1 MVLIPALVLQATIDS
16 YGGPVWALAVEP
28 AAPSTESPSQT
39 VAHRARA
46 ERNDSDSSDESD
58 SDDEDEESGAA
69 QASERQRQRVAVACD
84 DGCAR
89 LFAVDDATN
98 ELQYAKALPRV
109 EGKETHIIILHDF
122 EVPISS
128 STHERRFTDVDCMDV
143 ALLWRFHSTE
153 A

>member
-1 MVLIPALVLQATIDS
+1 MLPKMVLMLAGSLQATVDS

-28 AAPSTESPSQT
+28 AAPSTESPSQA

-46 ERNDSDSSDESD
+46 ERDDSESSDESD
-58 SDDEDEESGAA
+58 SDDEDEESGAV

-109 EGKETHIIILHDF
+109 EGEETHIILGYHS
-122 EVPISS
+122 EVST
-128 STHERRFTDVDCMDV
+128 THERASLM
-143 ALLWRFHSTE
+143 
-153 A
+153 